1 MTNCLACVPKLV
13 YNYQIN
19 LSEVLKAYLHN
30 LCKTKREAKR
40 FTCVDTEP
48 CKQQLFVF
56 VAVVA
61 LGTSKYKQQET
72 QIQRQCNW
80 RLSGSSMV
88 ASGAEFGLK

>member
-30 LCKTKREAKR
+30 LCKTKREAKH

-48 CKQQLFVF
+48 CK
-56 VAVVA
+56 
-61 LGTSKYKQQET
+61 
-72 QIQRQCNW
+72 
-80 RLSGSSMV
+80 
-88 ASGAEFGLK
+88 